1 MAISG
6 LSLRYGCQSRC
17 KPVPARILSLAPYR
31 NHQVS
36 AEGSCKGGKYIRSC
50 PQSDGSRFTVKQLE
64 KTKKS
69 LRRRLEKLENREK
82 KDDVVTFEELGVDR
96 LYVDEAH
103 YYKNAFL
110 YTKMRNV
117 AGIAQNEAQKSAD
130 MEGEEEQDEEK
141 EEHQSLHDRITAIK
155 QNNQRQEGKEAAM
168 RTIEACIG

>member
-1 MAISG
+1 MGSWK
-6 LSLRYGCQSRC
+6 RRRKRW
-17 KPVPARILSLAPYR
+17 KPGTSWESHRVKW
-31 NHQVS
+31 
-36 AEGSCKGGKYIRSC
+36 EIRLEE
-50 PQSDGSRFTVKQLE
+50 QIEELEAGIQQAKLESDGSRFTVKQLE